1 MGGQDVVRFD
11 KVGFK
16 MTLRLEVE
24 SYELETTVSE
34 GGATRGQGWQLCRE
48 TGVSWL
54 EWEGEGEV
62 V

>member
-34 GGATRGQGWQLCRE
+34 GGATRGQGWQLCR
-48 TGVSWL
+48 
-54 EWEGEGEV
+54 
-62 V
+62 